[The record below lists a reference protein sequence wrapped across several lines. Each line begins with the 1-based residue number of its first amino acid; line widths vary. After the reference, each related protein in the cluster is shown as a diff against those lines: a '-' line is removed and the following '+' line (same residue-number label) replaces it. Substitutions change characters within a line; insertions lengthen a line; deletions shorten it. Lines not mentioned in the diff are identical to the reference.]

1 MTKSFEADQ
10 ELQTTANIVN
20 IVPIGP
26 VNDIKMDMADNATI
40 GKMQYPST
48 LTTTEIQTEYSY
60 YQSYQITNSN
70 FFKILIF

>member
-1 MTKSFEADQ
+1 MTKSFDADQ

-26 VNDIKMDMADNATI
+26 VNDIKIDMADNATI

-48 LTTTEIQTEYSY
+48 LTTTEIQTKFLHS
-60 YQSYQITNSN
+60 QSYL
-70 FFKILIF
+70 LISIS